1 MSYIDQK
8 YINLCTSRVEKF
20 KKVRDNLW
28 NFRCP
33 ICGDSRKHKN
43 KARGFVYR
51 KKASFFYKCH
61 NCGVGLTFN
70 NFLKHIDHG
79 LYTEYRVEK
88 YKDGETQGNT
98 PIPDKSPFKFEAPK
112 FDKSM
117 NKHLDNLSKFS
128 DLKEDHPALSYVK
141 NRKIPKE
148 HWDKLYL
155 ADKFYEWSNSIFPE
169 KFKSINID
177 YPRLVIPFFDK
188 SGEIFAYQGRA
199 FGKEEPRYIT
209 LKIVSEKEKIYGLER
224 INYDS
229 HVYVVEGPLDSLFID
244 NCIAVA
250 GADLN
255 LLELSPNS
263 TTVIYD
269 NEPRNKHTVE
279 RMFKSVDKNYH
290 VVVWPQDLKQKD
302 INDMYLSGI
311 EDVKSFIDEHS
322 YQGLEAYLKIN
333 QWKKI

>member
-88 YKDGETQGNT
+88 YKEGETQGNT

-128 DLKEDHPALSYVK
+128 DLKEGHPALSYVQ

-229 HVYVVEGPLDSLFID
+229 HVYVVEGPLDSLFMD

-255 LLELSPNS
+255 LLELNPNS

>member
-33 ICGDSRKHKN
+33 ICGDSKKHKN
-43 KARGFVYR
+43 KARGFIYR
-51 KKASFFYKCH
+51 KKASYFYKCH

-70 NFLKHIDHG
+70 NFLKNIDHV
-79 LYTEYRVEK
+79 LYTEFRVEK
-88 YKDGETQGNT
+88 YKEGETHRNS
-98 PIPDKSPFKFEAPK
+98 PIPDKVPFKFESPK

-117 NKHLDNLSKFS
+117 NRHLDKLVKFS
-128 DLKEDHPALSYVK
+128 DMDKDHPALSFLID
-141 NRKIPKE
+141 RKIPKE
-148 HWDKLYL
+148 HWDKLYFV
-155 ADKFYEWSNSIFPE
+155 DKFYEWSNSIFPE
-169 KFKSINID
+169 KFNSINID

-224 INYDS
+224 IDYDS
-229 HVYVVEGPLDSLFID
+229 HVYIVEGPLDSLFID

-255 LLELSPNS
+255 LLELNPNS
-263 TTVIYD
+263 TTVVYD

-279 RMFKSVDKNYH
+279 RMFKSVDRNHK
-290 VVVWPQDLKQKD
+290 VVIWPQELKQKD

-311 EDVKSFIDEHS
+311 KDIKSFIDVHT
-322 YQGLEAYLKIN
+322 YHGLEAYLKIN

>member
-1 MSYIDQK
+1 
-8 YINLCTSRVEKF
+8 
-20 KKVRDNLW
+20 
-28 NFRCP
+28 
-33 ICGDSRKHKN
+33 
-43 KARGFVYR
+43 
-51 KKASFFYKCH
+51 
-61 NCGVGLTFN
+61 VGLTFN

-88 YKDGETQGNT
+88 YKEGETQGNT
-98 PIPDKSPFKFEAPK
+98 PIPDQTPFKFEAPK

-117 NKHLDNLSKFS
+117 NKHLDKLVKFS
-128 DLKEDHPALSYVK
+128 DLEEGHPALSYIED
-141 NRKIPKE
+141 RQIPKE
-148 HWDKLYL
+148 HWDKLYF
-155 ADKFYEWSNSIFPE
+155 ADKFYEWSNTIFPE
-169 KFKSINID
+169 KFNSINID

-224 INYDS
+224 VNYDS
-229 HVYVVEGPLDSLFID
+229 HVYIVEGPLDSLFID

-255 LLELSPNS
+255 LLELNTSS

-279 RMFKSVDKNYH
+279 RMYKSVDRNYH

-302 INDMYLSGI
+302 INDMILSGI
-311 EDVKSFIDEHS
+311 KNIEQFIDVHT
-322 YQGLEAYLKIN
+322 YHGLEAYLKIN

>member
-33 ICGDSRKHKN
+33 ICGDSKKRKN

-51 KKASFFYKCH
+51 KKASYFYKCH

-70 NFLKHIDHG
+70 NFLKQIDHG

-88 YKDGETQGNT
+88 YKEGETQGNT

-128 DLKEDHPALSYVK
+128 DLEEGHPALSYVK

-224 INYDS
+224 IDYDS
-229 HVYVVEGPLDSLFID
+229 HVYIVEGPLDSLFID

-255 LLELSPNS
+255 LLELNTSS

-279 RMFKSVDKNYH
+279 RMFKSVDRNYH
-290 VVVWPQDLKQKD
+290 VVVWPQELKQKD

-311 EDVKSFIDEHS
+311 EDVKSFIDVHT
-322 YQGLEAYLKIN
+322 YHGLEAYLKIN

>member
-33 ICGDSRKHKN
+33 ICGDSKKHKN
-43 KARGFVYR
+43 KARGFIYR
-51 KKASFFYKCH
+51 KKASYFYKCH

-70 NFLKHIDHG
+70 NFLKNIDHV
-79 LYTEYRVEK
+79 LYTEFRVEK
-88 YKDGETQGNT
+88 YKEGETHRNS
-98 PIPDKSPFKFEAPK
+98 PIPDKVPFKFESPK

-117 NKHLDNLSKFS
+117 NRHLDKLVKFS
-128 DLKEDHPALSYVK
+128 DMDKDHPALSFLID
-141 NRKIPKE
+141 RKIPKE
-148 HWDKLYL
+148 HWDKLYFV
-155 ADKFYEWSNSIFPE
+155 DKFYEWSNSIFPE
-169 KFKSINID
+169 KFNSINID

-224 INYDS
+224 IDYDS
-229 HVYVVEGPLDSLFID
+229 HVYIVEGPLDSLFID

-255 LLELSPNS
+255 LLELNPNS
-263 TTVIYD
+263 TTVVYD

-279 RMFKSVDKNYH
+279 RMFKSVDRNHK
-290 VVVWPQDLKQKD
+290 VVIWPQELKQKD

-311 EDVKSFIDEHS
+311 KDVKSFIDVHT
-322 YQGLEAYLKIN
+322 YHGLEAYLKIN

>member
-70 NFLKHIDHG
+70 NFLKHIDRG

-88 YKDGETQGNT
+88 YKEGETQGNT

-128 DLKEDHPALSYVK
+128 DLKEDHPALSYVQ

-279 RMFKSVDKNYH
+279 RMFKSVDRNYH

>member
-33 ICGDSRKHKN
+33 ICGDSKKHKN

-70 NFLKHIDHG
+70 NFLKHIDRG

-88 YKDGETQGNT
+88 YKEGETQGNT

-255 LLELSPNS
+255 LLELNPNS

-290 VVVWPQDLKQKD
+290 VVVWPQELKQKD

-311 EDVKSFIDEHS
+311 EDVKSFIDVHT
-322 YQGLEAYLKIN
+322 YHGLEAYLKIN

>member
-70 NFLKHIDHG
+70 NFLKHIDRG

-88 YKDGETQGNT
+88 YKEGETQGNT

-279 RMFKSVDKNYH
+279 RMFKSVDRNYH

>member
-70 NFLKHIDHG
+70 NFLKHIDRG

-88 YKDGETQGNT
+88 YKEGETQGNT

-128 DLKEDHPALSYVK
+128 DLKEGHPALSYVQ

-229 HVYVVEGPLDSLFID
+229 HVYVVEGPLDSLFMD

-255 LLELSPNS
+255 LLELNPNS

>member
-33 ICGDSRKHKN
+33 ICGDSKKRKN

-88 YKDGETQGNT
+88 YKEGETQGNT

-128 DLKEDHPALSYVK
+128 DLEEGHPALSYVQ

-155 ADKFYEWSNSIFPE
+155 ADKFYEWSNTIFPE

-311 EDVKSFIDEHS
+311 EDVKSFIDEYS

>member
-61 NCGVGLTFN
+61 NCGLGLTFN

-88 YKDGETQGNT
+88 YKEGETQGNT

-229 HVYVVEGPLDSLFID
+229 HVYIVEGPLDSLFID

-255 LLELSPNS
+255 LLELNTSS

-279 RMFKSVDKNYH
+279 RMFKSVDRNYH

-311 EDVKSFIDEHS
+311 EDVKSFIDVHT

>member
-1 MSYIDQK
+1 
-8 YINLCTSRVEKF
+8 
-20 KKVRDNLW
+20 
-28 NFRCP
+28 
-33 ICGDSRKHKN
+33 
-43 KARGFVYR
+43 
-51 KKASFFYKCH
+51 
-61 NCGVGLTFN
+61 
-70 NFLKHIDHG
+70 
-79 LYTEYRVEK
+79 
-88 YKDGETQGNT
+88 
-98 PIPDKSPFKFEAPK
+98 
-112 FDKSM
+112 M

-229 HVYVVEGPLDSLFID
+229 HVYVVEGPLDSLFMD

-279 RMFKSVDKNYH
+279 RMFKSVDRNYH

-311 EDVKSFIDEHS
+311 EDVKSFIDVHT

>member
-88 YKDGETQGNT
+88 YKEGETQGNT

-311 EDVKSFIDEHS
+311 EDVKSFIDVHT

>member
-33 ICGDSRKHKN
+33 ICGDSKKHKN

-70 NFLKHIDHG
+70 NFLKHIDRG
-79 LYTEYRVEK
+79 LYTEYRVDK
-88 YKDGETQGNT
+88 YKEGETQGNT
-98 PIPDKSPFKFEAPK
+98 PITDKSPFKFEAPK

-229 HVYVVEGPLDSLFID
+229 HVYVVEGPLDSLFMD

>member
-70 NFLKHIDHG
+70 NFLKHIDRG

-88 YKDGETQGNT
+88 YKEGETQGNT

-128 DLKEDHPALSYVK
+128 DLEEGHPALSYVQ

-229 HVYVVEGPLDSLFID
+229 HVYVVEGPLDSLFMD

-279 RMFKSVDKNYH
+279 RMFKSVDRNYH

>member
-1 MSYIDQK
+1 M
-8 YINLCTSRVEKF
+8 T
-20 KKVRDNLW
+20 
-28 NFRCP
+28 
-33 ICGDSRKHKN
+33 
-43 KARGFVYR
+43 
-51 KKASFFYKCH
+51 
-61 NCGVGLTFN
+61 
-70 NFLKHIDHG
+70 
-79 LYTEYRVEK
+79 
-88 YKDGETQGNT
+88 
-98 PIPDKSPFKFEAPK
+98 
-112 FDKSM
+112 
-117 NKHLDNLSKFS
+117 NLSKFS
-128 DLKEDHPALSYVK
+128 DLEEGHPAISFLT

-148 HWDKLYL
+148 HWNKLYFV
-155 ADKFYEWSNSIFPE
+155 DKFYEWSNTIFPE

-311 EDVKSFIDEHS
+311 EDVKSFIDVHT

>member
-33 ICGDSRKHKN
+33 ICGDSKKHKN

-70 NFLKHIDHG
+70 NFLKHIDRG

-88 YKDGETQGNT
+88 YKEGETQGNT

-229 HVYVVEGPLDSLFID
+229 HVYVVEGPLDSLFMD

-255 LLELSPNS
+255 LLELSPSS

-279 RMFKSVDKNYH
+279 RMFKSVDRNYH

>member
-33 ICGDSRKHKN
+33 ICGDSKKRKN

-88 YKDGETQGNT
+88 YKEGETQGNT

-128 DLKEDHPALSYVK
+128 DLEEGHPALSYVQ

-155 ADKFYEWSNSIFPE
+155 VDKFYEWSNSIFPE

-279 RMFKSVDKNYH
+279 RMFKSVDRNYH

>member
-33 ICGDSRKHKN
+33 ICGDSKKHKN

-70 NFLKHIDHG
+70 NFLKHIDRG

-88 YKDGETQGNT
+88 YKEGETQGNT

-279 RMFKSVDKNYH
+279 RMYKSVDRNYR

>member
-88 YKDGETQGNT
+88 YKEGETQGNT

-229 HVYVVEGPLDSLFID
+229 HVYIVEGPLDSLFID

-255 LLELSPNS
+255 LLELNPSS

-279 RMFKSVDKNYH
+279 RMFKSVDRNYH

>member
-88 YKDGETQGNT
+88 YKGGETQGNT
-98 PIPDKSPFKFEAPK
+98 PIPDKSPFTFEAPK

-255 LLELSPNS
+255 LLELNTSS

-311 EDVKSFIDEHS
+311 EDVKSFVDVHT
-322 YQGLEAYLKIN
+322 YHGLEAYLKIN

>member
-70 NFLKHIDHG
+70 NFLKHIDRG

-88 YKDGETQGNT
+88 YKEGETQGNT

-128 DLKEDHPALSYVK
+128 DLEEGHPALSYVQ

-279 RMFKSVDKNYH
+279 RMFKSVDRNYH

>member
-70 NFLKHIDHG
+70 NFLKHIDRG

-88 YKDGETQGNT
+88 YKEGETQGNT

-128 DLKEDHPALSYVK
+128 DLEEGHPALSYVQ

-311 EDVKSFIDEHS
+311 KDVKSFIDEHS

>member
-33 ICGDSRKHKN
+33 ICGDSKKRKN

-88 YKDGETQGNT
+88 YKEGETQGNT

-128 DLKEDHPALSYVK
+128 DLEEGHPALSYVQ

-155 ADKFYEWSNSIFPE
+155 VDKFYEWSNSIFPE

-229 HVYVVEGPLDSLFID
+229 HVYVVEGPLDSLFMD

-290 VVVWPQDLKQKD
+290 VVVWPQEMKQKD

>member
-33 ICGDSRKHKN
+33 ICGDSKKHKN

-70 NFLKHIDHG
+70 NFLKHIDRG

-88 YKDGETQGNT
+88 YKEGETQGNT

-128 DLKEDHPALSYVK
+128 DLEEGHPALSYVQ